1 MTEWNG
7 KWLSS
12 VGQMC
17 MGRSEACQ
25 LWALIV
31 GQLMQARTGSVPR
44 GVLSEAQLTG
54 WLVRVMDQW
63 PITLGDK

>member
-1 MTEWNG
+1 
-7 KWLSS
+7 
-12 VGQMC
+12 